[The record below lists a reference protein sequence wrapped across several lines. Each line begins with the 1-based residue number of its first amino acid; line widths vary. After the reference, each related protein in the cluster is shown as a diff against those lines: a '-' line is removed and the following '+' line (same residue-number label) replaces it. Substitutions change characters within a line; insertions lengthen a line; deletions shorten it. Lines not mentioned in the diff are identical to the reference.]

1 MTQSKKLFLP
11 LLLVSA
17 GLTAC
22 GGAIVG
28 SDPAVTTPVATEK
41 NLARASSAEL
51 VAFYQ
56 EKLRSRV
63 ASGKSQGAIDL
74 SPQPVFSNA
83 PTGVDASLSVSG
95 TNNQEAGV
103 DEEDLIKSDGSLF
116 FTLEQSRE
124 SVTSVFKPKVAVYQR
139 AADGSIAQT
148 NSQTLGE
155 SQQAIGLHYAPTAK
169 KLVVMG
175 MQSQAFPAVGGTAVN
190 SSLALRPIG
199 FYNYKPRMA
208 MQFHTA
214 SSVIPQTAR
223 WDIDGTLIASRLV
236 GSTVY
241 LAISYTPTLAV
252 DSLSPTT
259 PDKDREAA
267 IAAVT
272 AKDLLP
278 SITIDGQ
285 TTPLLTEQDCYLQRK
300 NASTDLGLTVLLAV
314 NLDTAIPTRT
324 ARCFVGGT
332 EGVYMTP
339 TSLYLASTRQD
350 YRLAADT
357 VYPPEM
363 FTDIHKFSVA
373 ANDFNY
379 KGSGTVNGHLGWS
392 QELKS
397 SRLSEYQSDLRV
409 ITFTGQSTG
418 WFGAPIATSDQTL
431 KTASPAKLTVMRE
444 GKDADG
450 TAALQVISTLPSATR
465 PDNIGKVGEQI
476 YGVRFFANKAYVVT
490 FRRTDPLYVLDLT
503 NASDPKVAGALEV
516 PGFSDYLLP
525 VGDSLLFGIGKDANA
540 QGRATG
546 VKVALYDVSNP
557 AFPVEVSK
565 KVYGNSGSAS
575 GIDYSSHGLNLLQKG
590 NITRL
595 TLPMVLNQTDP
606 TISASSNLSKG
617 LYRFEI
623 NSTAKTLVE
632 KTPVGQQVFDK
643 NDINSYVFY
652 NLNNDR
658 ALQVNDLVY
667 YLRPDGLKVFAW

>member
-1 MTQSKKLFLP
+1 
-11 LLLVSA
+11 
-17 GLTAC
+17 
-22 GGAIVG
+22 
-28 SDPAVTTPVATEK
+28 
-41 NLARASSAEL
+41 
-51 VAFYQ
+51 
-56 EKLRSRV
+56 
-63 ASGKSQGAIDL
+63 
-74 SPQPVFSNA
+74 
-83 PTGVDASLSVSG
+83 
-95 TNNQEAGV
+95 
-103 DEEDLIKSDGSLF
+103 
-116 FTLEQSRE
+116 
-124 SVTSVFKPKVAVYQR
+124 
-139 AADGSIAQT
+139 
-148 NSQTLGE
+148 
-155 SQQAIGLHYAPTAK
+155 
-169 KLVVMG
+169 
-175 MQSQAFPAVGGTAVN
+175 
-190 SSLALRPIG
+190 
-199 FYNYKPRMA
+199 
-208 MQFHTA
+208 
-214 SSVIPQTAR
+214 
-223 WDIDGTLIASRLV
+223 
-236 GSTVY
+236 
-241 LAISYTPTLAV
+241 
-252 DSLSPTT
+252 
-259 PDKDREAA
+259 
-267 IAAVT
+267 
-272 AKDLLP
+272 
-278 SITIDGQ
+278 
-285 TTPLLTEQDCYLQRK
+285 
-300 NASTDLGLTVLLAV
+300 
-314 NLDTAIPTRT
+314 
-324 ARCFVGGT
+324 
-332 EGVYMTP
+332 MTP

-557 AFPVEVSK
+557 ALPVEVSK

-658 ALQVNDLVY
+658 ALQVNDSVY